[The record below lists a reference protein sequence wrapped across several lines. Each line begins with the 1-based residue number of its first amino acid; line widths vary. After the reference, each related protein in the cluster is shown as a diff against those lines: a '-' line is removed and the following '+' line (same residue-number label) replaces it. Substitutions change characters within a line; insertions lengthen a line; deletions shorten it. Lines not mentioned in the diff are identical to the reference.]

1 MEVCQLTMSITRCQR
16 RAACARP
23 ARCAAAEAMAVS
35 TRRDLRLAVAR
46 RGDAAVH
53 AHSITS
59 ITSIRALVIT
69 ASLAADATAVREEA
83 AAPSGPEK
91 RRLTDVDT
99 PAPRGP

>member
-1 MEVCQLTMSITRCQR
+1 
-16 RAACARP
+16 
-23 ARCAAAEAMAVS
+23 MAVS

-59 ITSIRALVIT
+59 TRAHVDT

-83 AAPSGPEK
+83 AA
-91 RRLTDVDT
+91 RRLRSV
-99 PAPRGP
+99 AAS